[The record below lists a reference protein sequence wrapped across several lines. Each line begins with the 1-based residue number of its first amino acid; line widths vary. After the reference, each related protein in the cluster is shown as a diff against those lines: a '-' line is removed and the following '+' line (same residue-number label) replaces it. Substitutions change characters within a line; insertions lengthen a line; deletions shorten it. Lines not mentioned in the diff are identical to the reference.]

1 MILKFNVVLS
11 MKTNKRKFEKFENFM
26 LFSNIHIEVY

>member
-11 MKTNKRKFEKFENFM
+11 MKTNKRTFEKFEKFM